1 MKQLII
7 SIGGGILIIVLL
19 YLLDVEGLVLSPPSG
34 VAKVLLW
41 PVTICLYLV
50 SPGPGIGSPD
60 KNLREWTP
68 THSLALMAG
77 IGLSW
82 VSTQALPL
90 PLCNFVQDT
99 IRVRPL
105 LRRK

>member
-82 VSTQALPL
+82 VFYTGLAFA
-90 PLCNFVQDT
+90 FVQFRSRHNT
-99 IRVRPL
+99 SAPSSQA
-105 LRRK
+105 